1 MRKKR
6 GILCEG
12 IPLVLLIAIAWAYN
26 MFGKPDESAADKT
39 VDFAISADSLYQQYQ
54 ADEHTADQKFLGKV
68 IEVSGRLAG
77 IQHSGNSEIWILSP
91 QAAGGGI
98 NCQLF
103 AGTRVDPEP
112 KSGEVVT
119 LKGRCTGF
127 LMDVNL
133 ADCVVR
139 K

>member
-1 MRKKR
+1 M
-6 GILCEG
+6 L
-12 IPLVLLIAIAWAYN
+12 LLIAAAWVWHLYD
-26 MFGKPDESAADKT
+26 KPHQSAAGET
-39 VDFAISADSLYQQYQ
+39 ADFSISADSLYQQYQ
-54 ADEHTADQKFLGKV
+54 TDEHSADKRYLGKV
-68 IEVSGRLAG
+68 IEVSGKLAE

-91 QAAGGGI
+91 QSGGGGI

-112 KSGEVVT
+112 KSGDVVT
-119 LKGRCTGF
+119 VKGRCTGF

-133 ADCVVR
+133 ADCVLR